1 MIYLQMLW
9 TFFRLGL
16 FTVGG
21 GYAMLPL
28 IQSEIERL
36 GWITAEEFVDM
47 IAIAEM
53 TPGAIGVNTAT
64 FVGFRLGGLFGA
76 FVATAGIAL
85 PSLLVVV
92 AVSKAL
98 DRFREHPLVEA
109 ILYGI
114 RPVVAGL
121 IASAAL
127 FIAQAAVIEAGGSGF
142 SSIEPIA
149 LVLAI
154 ASGLAVGRYHLHP
167 VAAIVG
173 AGLVGL
179 IVF

>member
-9 TFFRLGL
+9 VFFRLGL

-28 IQSEIERL
+28 IQAEVSRY

-64 FVGFRLGGLFGA
+64 FVGFRQGGLLGA
-76 FVATAGIAL
+76 LVATTALTL

-92 AVSKAL
+92 AVSKVL
-98 DRFREHPLVEA
+98 DRFRDHPTVEA
-109 ILYGI
+109 ILSGI

-127 FIAQAAVIEAGGSGF
+127 FIAKAALITSSPDGLTAF
-142 SSIEPIA
+142 SPLALVIA
-149 LVLAI
+149 L
-154 ASGLAVGRYHLHP
+154 ASGVAVYRYKVHP
-167 VAAIVG
+167 ITVMIG
-173 AGLVGL
+173 AGLLGL
-179 IVF
+179 VVF

>member
-1 MIYLQMLW
+1 MIYVQMLW

-36 GWITAEEFVDM
+36 GWITAEEFIDM

-76 FVATAGIAL
+76 FVATTGIAL
-85 PSLLVVV
+85 PSLIIVVS
-92 AVSKAL
+92 VSRVL
-98 DRFREHPLVEA
+98 DKFRGHPTVEA
-109 ILYGI
+109 ILFGI

-127 FIAQAAVIEAGGSGF
+127 FIAQAAVIQTGGSGLGVD
-142 SSIEPIA
+142 PVAMAIA
-149 LVLAI
+149 L
-154 ASGLAVGRYHLHP
+154 ASGLAVWYYRVHP
-167 VAAIVG
+167 VAVIVA
-173 AGLVGL
+173 AGIAGVM
-179 IVF
+179 VF

>member
-1 MIYLQMLW
+1 MIYIQMLW

-47 IAIAEM
+47 IAIAAM

-64 FVGFRLGGLFGA
+64 FVGFRLGGLPGA
-76 FVATAGIAL
+76 IVATTGIAL

-92 AVSKAL
+92 AVSKVL
-98 DRFREHPLVEA
+98 DRFREHPMVEA
-109 ILYGI
+109 VLFGI

-127 FIAQAAVIEAGGSGF
+127 FIAQAAIIETNGSGF
-142 SSIEPIA
+142 LGIDPVA
-149 LVLAI
+149 LVIAI
-154 ASGLAVGRYHLHP
+154 ASGIAVWRYHLHP
-167 VAAIVG
+167 VVAIVG

-179 IVF
+179 IVL

>member
-1 MIYLQMLW
+1 MIYWQMLW
-9 TFFRLGL
+9 IFFRLGL

-28 IQSEIERL
+28 IQAEIARY

-64 FVGFRLGGLFGA
+64 FVGFRQGGLLGA
-76 FVATAGIAL
+76 FVATTALTL
-85 PSLLVVV
+85 PSLIIVV
-92 AVSKAL
+92 AVSKVL
-98 DRFREHPLVEA
+98 DRFREHPMVEA
-109 ILYGI
+109 ILFGI

-127 FIAQAAVIEAGGSGF
+127 FIAKAAIITSDVTGF
-142 SSIEPIA
+142 SGINPWAVGIA
-149 LVLAI
+149 G
-154 ASGLAVGRYHLHP
+154 ASGLAVYRYKVHP
-167 VAAIVG
+167 VAVMVSAGIVG
-173 AGLVGL
+173 LF
-179 IVF
+179 IF

>member
-1 MIYLQMLW
+1 MIYWQMLGI
-9 TFFRLGL
+9 FFRLGL

-28 IQSEIERL
+28 IQAEIARY

-64 FVGFRLGGLFGA
+64 FVGFRQGGLFGA
-76 FVATAGIAL
+76 FVATTGIAL

-92 AVSKAL
+92 AVSKVL

-109 ILYGI
+109 ILFGI

-127 FIAQAAVIEAGGSGF
+127 FIAQAAIINSEATGFLSIDLLALGIAIGSG
-142 SSIEPIA
+142 IAVYRYKVHPIA
-149 LVLAI
+149 VMVCAGI
-154 ASGLAVGRYHLHP
+154 
-167 VAAIVG
+167 
-173 AGLVGL
+173 AGLV
-179 IVF
+179 FF

>member
-1 MIYLQMLW
+1 MIYFQMLW

-76 FVATAGIAL
+76 FVATTGIAL
-85 PSLLVVV
+85 PSLLIVV
-92 AVSKAL
+92 AVSKVL
-98 DRFREHPLVEA
+98 DRFRDHPMVEA
-109 ILYGI
+109 ILFGI

-127 FIAQAAVIEAGGSGF
+127 FIAQAAIINTGGSG
-142 SSIEPIA
+142 
-149 LVLAI
+149 LLAI
-154 ASGLAVGRYHLHP
+154 DPVALAITVVSGLAVWRYRLHP
-167 VAAIVG
+167 VAVIVAAGIVG
-173 AGLVGL
+173 LA
-179 IVF
+179 VF

>member
-9 TFFRLGL
+9 IFFRLGL

-76 FVATAGIAL
+76 FVATTGIAL

-92 AVSKAL
+92 AVSKVL
-98 DRFREHPLVEA
+98 DRFQEHPVVKA
-109 ILYGI
+109 ILFGI

-127 FIAQAAVIEAGGSGF
+127 FIAEAAIIQSGGLGILGLDLVALCIAVVSG
-142 SSIEPIA
+142 I
-149 LVLAI
+149 LVW
-154 ASGLAVGRYHLHP
+154 RYHMHP
-167 VAAIVG
+167 VAVIVG
-173 AGLVGL
+173 AGVVGL
-179 IVF
+179 LVF

>member
-1 MIYLQMLW
+1 MIFARL
-9 TFFRLGL
+9 FFSFFKLGL
-16 FTVGG
+16 FTIGG

-28 IQSEIERL
+28 IQEEVQYY
-36 GWITAEEFVDM
+36 GWMAPEEFIDM

-92 AVSKAL
+92 AVSKVL
-98 DRFREHPLVEA
+98 DRFQEHPIVKA
-109 ILYGI
+109 ILFGI

-127 FIAQAAVIEAGGSGF
+127 FIAKAAVIETGGF
-142 SSIEPIA
+142 SLFGLDFVA
-149 LVLAI
+149 LGIAI
-154 ASGLAVGRYHLHP
+154 ASGLVVWRYHIHP
-167 VAAIVG
+167 VAVIMG
-173 AGLVGL
+173 AGIIGLLV
-179 IVF
+179 F